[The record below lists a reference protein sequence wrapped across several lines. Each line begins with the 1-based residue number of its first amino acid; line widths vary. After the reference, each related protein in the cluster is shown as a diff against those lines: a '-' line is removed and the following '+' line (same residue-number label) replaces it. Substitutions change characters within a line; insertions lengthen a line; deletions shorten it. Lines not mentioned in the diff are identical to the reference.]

1 MDKFTFFF
9 CKVCSLG
16 FSIPPCLVSKKDTG
30 VSDFFFL
37 ESVEANAFSQP
48 CNCTMRSFGISL
60 SWLSDARQRRNLLP
74 GTRYGPG
81 RIRQRQEQ
89 QRDIDVHRYHHN

>member
-1 MDKFTFFF
+1 MDDFTFFF

-74 GTRYGPG
+74 GTRNVSG
-81 RIRQRQEQ
+81 RI
-89 QRDIDVHRYHHN
+89 

>member
-1 MDKFTFFF
+1 MDDFTFFF

-74 GTRYGPG
+74 GIPATY
-81 RIRQRQEQ
+81 QVKF
-89 QRDIDVHRYHHN
+89 DADNKNNSDM